1 MVRWT
6 GVRFSCVV
14 SVDSDTCVR
23 GLDSVDG
30 RPRVDIVAVVV
41 ESIVEIAES
50 VDVWLTM
57 PKVFL
62 AFLAFAFVLVVLLEL

>member
-30 RPRVDIVAVVV
+30 RPMVDIGAVVV
-41 ESIVEIAES
+41 SIVEI
-50 VDVWLTM
+50 VDVWLTK

-62 AFLAFAFVLVVLLEL
+62 AFLAFAFVVVQWEL